1 MKGGCWD
8 ASAFAEEA
16 KGILEDWLRGLLT
29 DREALEA
36 IFQAARE
43 NNFSPESEE
52 ENQGAQGP
60 HGRGR
65 EVKR

>member
-16 KGILEDWLRGLLT
+16 QAVLEDWLKGLLT

-36 IFQAARE
+36 ILQAAQE
-43 NNFSPESEE
+43 NNFSPEVGEKD
-52 ENQGAQGP
+52 QGA
-60 HGRGR
+60 
-65 EVKR
+65 

>member
-1 MKGGCWD
+1 MCALLDQGKVKGGCWD

-43 NNFSPESEE
+43 NNFSPDLEE
-52 ENQGAQGP
+52 ES
-60 HGRGR
+60 
-65 EVKR
+65 

>member
-29 DREALEA
+29 DREAPKVAPLTEA
-36 IFQAARE
+36 ILQAARE
-43 NNFSPESEE
+43 NNFSPEELGGLEAPREE
-52 ENQGAQGP
+52 G
-60 HGRGR
+60 GR
-65 EVKR
+65 

>member
-1 MKGGCWD
+1 MCALLD
-8 ASAFAEEA
+8 QA

-43 NNFSPESEE
+43 NNFPPESEE
-52 ENQGAQGP
+52 ES
-60 HGRGR
+60 
-65 EVKR
+65 

>member
-36 IFQAARE
+36 ILQAARE
-43 NNFSPESEE
+43 NNFSPEVDEE
-52 ENQGAQGP
+52 S
-60 HGRGR
+60 
-65 EVKR
+65 

>member
-16 KGILEDWLRGLLT
+16 QAVLEDWLRGLLT

-36 IFQAARE
+36 ILQAARE
-43 NNFSPESEE
+43 NNFSPEVDEE
-52 ENQGAQGP
+52 EGLGA
-60 HGRGR
+60 
-65 EVKR
+65 